1 MESGTIK
8 EGNGPMTR
16 TTKRFKKLV
25 EAPELLMMPGVHDAL
40 SARIAENAGFQA
52 VTAAGFAAT
61 GALLGQPDS
70 SQLSANEM
78 ADHYARICDAINIPV
93 FVDADTGFGNVTNV
107 RRTVRDFER
116 AGVAGLFIEDQIFP
130 KRCGHTPGKDVVPV
144 EDFLGKLKAALDARR
159 DSDFTIM
166 ARTDALGVIGIEEA
180 IMRGQMAVEV
190 GADMIFVEAPPTAEA
205 MRRVCSEIDAPHFAN
220 MVDFGGSPLLTAE
233 ELQEVGYAA
242 AVWPVASVFTV
253 TKALQSMYGT
263 LMKDGTTKAAQAD
276 MVDFNTYTALVGLPE
291 LRDQEESYLQTTR
304 DYLASRRN
312 AAE

>member
-1 MESGTIK
+1 MR
-8 EGNGPMTR
+8 P
-16 TTKRFKKLV
+16 TTRFKQLIN
-25 EAPELLMMPGVHDAL
+25 APELLMMPGVHDAL
-40 SARIAENAGFQA
+40 SARIAKNAGFDA

-78 ADHYARICDAINIPV
+78 ADHYARICDAVDIPV

-107 RRTVRDFER
+107 RRTVREFER

-144 EDFLGKLKAALDARR
+144 EEFLGKLKSALDARR
-159 DSDFTIM
+159 DPDFMIM
-166 ARTDALGVIGIEEA
+166 ARTDALGVIGLEEA
-180 IMRGQMAVEV
+180 ISRGQMALDM
-190 GADMIFVEAPPTAEA
+190 GADIIFVEAPKTTDD
-205 MRRVCSEIDAPHFAN
+205 MRRICTEIKAPHFAN
-220 MVDFGGSPLLTAE
+220 MVDFGDSPLLTAK
-233 ELQEVGYAA
+233 ELQNIGYAA

-253 TKALQSMYGT
+253 TKALQSMYET
-263 LMKDGTTKAAQAD
+263 LKRDGTTKAAQAG
-276 MVDFNTYTALVGLPE
+276 MVDFEDYTELVGLPE

-304 DYLASRRN
+304 DYLASRRS